1 LSFTYIESARDQQV
15 RSHFVRLQTTM
26 PRRPLSTAVAS
37 RRTCGYPRLP
47 ELRVVHELP
56 NRVRL
61 RLVSHPS
68 NASLEFLAAALR
80 RSALVV
86 SFRLARD
93 CNSVTVEHVGSTR
106 AVMQLVTEGLARRNL
121 PHRDGT
127 IRAAAPSVRERQHRQ
142 VQERRLVWCSA
153 VGLALTILPT
163 PAKPGLLALRFA
175 LSIAV
180 AIVQHRAECFT
191 SAPRT
196 ARVLD
201 LMAWVVSL
209 LRAEHWL
216 RELLG
221 SLLHQR
227 LQDALRPRV
236 QCGFGA
242 APLPLCAG

>member
-1 LSFTYIESARDQQV
+1 LSLAYIEPACDRQA
-15 RSHFVRLQTTM
+15 RSHFVHLQTTM
-26 PRRPLSTAVAS
+26 PRRPLSAAVAS
-37 RRTCGYPRLP
+37 HRIWGYPRPP

-56 NRVRL
+56 NRVRI
-61 RLVSHPS
+61 RLVSHRS
-68 NASLEFLAAALR
+68 DASLAALVAALR
-80 RSALVV
+80 CSPLVV

-106 AVMQLVTEGLARRNL
+106 AVMQLVTEGLVRRNL
-121 PHRDGT
+121 PRRDET
-127 IRAAAPSVRERQHRQ
+127 SRAAAPLVRERQHRQ

-153 VGLALTILPT
+153 IGLALAILPT
-163 PAKPGLLALRFA
+163 PARPGLLALRFA

-191 SAPRT
+191 STPR
-196 ARVLD
+196 AAWVLD
-201 LMAWVVSL
+201 LMASAVSL

-216 RELLG
+216 RELLR
-221 SLLHQR
+221 SLLLQR

-236 QCGFGA
+236 ECGFGA